1 MSPLS
6 AGKFLKGVFGRVF
19 PRCGMLSQAIAY
31 NMFLAFFPTLLIAV
45 GIATSQTVSKT
56 GLLDMIE
63 RLTAYLPP
71 GSRQLV
77 SDYIMRRAPHA
88 WRWTLLGLGGTLL
101 AGSQVMR
108 LLREGIRL
116 IYGDRERLSFL
127 RRQLRALLMLCITIA
142 PLLFAAIFG
151 VFGRPLRHW
160 LLREFGRRLFP
171 EGFWSL
177 LFILAAMLLAMVA
190 LTVIY
195 RLAHPGVHPWQAVL
209 PGAALATLLWWSV
222 NALFGFYVR
231 RMQYG
236 EVYGGLAA
244 AIGLLVWM
252 NLSAIVVFIG
262 AAWNAERAA
271 APNPG

>member
-6 AGKFLKGVFGRVF
+6 AGKFLKGVLGRVF

-45 GIATSQTVSKT
+45 GVATSQTGSRT
-56 GLLDMIE
+56 GLLDLIE
-63 RLTAYLPP
+63 RFSAYLPP

-77 SDYIMRRAPHA
+77 ADYIMRRAPHA

-108 LLREGIRL
+108 LIREGIRL
-116 IYGDRERLSFL
+116 IYGDRERFSFL
-127 RRQLRALLMLCITIA
+127 RRQLQGLLLLCITIA
-142 PLLFAAIFG
+142 PLLVAAILG

-160 LLREFGRRLFP
+160 LFREFGRRLYS

-177 LFILAAMLLAMVA
+177 LFVLAAMLLAMA
-190 LTVIY
+190 GLTAIY
-195 RLAHPGVHPWQAVL
+195 RLARPGRQSWQAVL
-209 PGAALATLLWWSV
+209 PGAALATLLWWNV
-222 NALFGFYVR
+222 NALFGFFVR

-236 EVYGGLAA
+236 AVYGGLAA

-252 NLSAIVVFIG
+252 DLSAVVVFVG

-271 APNPG
+271 AKRG